1 MTFSEIYNKPTSIQ
15 SEDLLTSDIFGCCS
29 FLQYDDLMKYVLGE
43 AIHFTLHTNFERLE
57 TVIRDTYYFWPRF
70 QTGNRQTEPDLF
82 VVLWHSD
89 KDCSLVLIES
99 KYNSGKSSEAS
110 DSDEEITDQ
119 LARELSIIESKEIY
133 TQIPELID
141 ANIISNTLFYVTA
154 DDIIPRKSMKMS
166 AKEYFNK
173 TNNYRSI
180 EEIPIYWLPW
190 WKIENFSRKLISNQN
205 NVNKHRV
212 IKHVWEVLTYKKLS
226 RYNGLGQLILN
237 PISFGYI
244 SDHKEHI
251 RDYNYDAN
259 FVSIPYK
266 YQPLINENVYN
277 LNFQN
282 REIKYS
288 YIVEK
293 AS

>member
-1 MTFSEIYNKPTSIQ
+1 MTFSEIHKKPTSTQ

-29 FLQYDDLMKYVLGE
+29 FLQFDDLMKYVLGE
-43 AIHFTLHTNFERLE
+43 AVHFTLYTNFECIKP
-57 TVIRDTYYFWPRF
+57 VIRDTYHFWHRF

-110 DSDEEITDQ
+110 DIDGEITDQ

-133 TQIPELID
+133 TQIPELKD
-141 ANIISNTLFYVTA
+141 ANVISNTLFYVTA
-154 DDIIPRKSMKMS
+154 DDIIPRKSMKIS
-166 AKEYFNK
+166 AKEYFNE
-173 TNNYRSI
+173 TNHYRSI

-190 WKIENFSRKLISNQN
+190 WKIENFSRKLISSQN
-205 NVNKHRV
+205 DVNKHRV
-212 IKHVWEVLTYKKLS
+212 IKHVWEVLTHKKLS

-282 REIKYS
+282 RKINYS

>member
-1 MTFSEIYNKPTSIQ
+1 MTFSEIYNKPTTIQ

-43 AIHFTLHTNFERLE
+43 AVHFASHTNFECLE

-70 QTGNRQTEPDLF
+70 QTGNTQTEPDLF

-89 KDCSLVLIES
+89 KECSLVLIES

-110 DSDEEITDQ
+110 DIDKEITDQ

-133 TQIPELID
+133 TQISELID
-141 ANIISNTLFYVTA
+141 ANVISNTLFYVIA
-154 DDIIPRKSMKMS
+154 DNIIPRESMRKS

-180 EEIPIYWLPW
+180 EEMPIYWLPW
-190 WKIENFSRKLISNQN
+190 WKIENFSRKLISSQN
-205 NVNKHRV
+205 DVNKHRV

-282 REIKYS
+282 REINYS

>member
-266 YQPLINENVYN
+266 YQKPSN
-277 LNFQN
+277 
-282 REIKYS
+282 
-288 YIVEK
+288 
-293 AS
+293 

>member
-1 MTFSEIYNKPTSIQ
+1 MTFSEIYNKPTTIQ

-43 AIHFTLHTNFERLE
+43 AVHFASHTNFECLE

-70 QTGNRQTEPDLF
+70 QTGNTQTEPDLF

-89 KDCSLVLIES
+89 KECSLVLIES

-110 DSDEEITDQ
+110 DIDKEITDQ

-133 TQIPELID
+133 TQISELID
-141 ANIISNTLFYVTA
+141 ANVISNTLFYVTA
-154 DDIIPRKSMKMS
+154 DDIIPRESMKKS

-180 EEIPIYWLPW
+180 EEMPIYWLPW
-190 WKIENFSRKLISNQN
+190 WKIENFSRKLISSQN
-205 NVNKHRV
+205 DVNKHRV

-282 REIKYS
+282 REINYS

>member
-1 MTFSEIYNKPTSIQ
+1 M
-15 SEDLLTSDIFGCCS
+15 
-29 FLQYDDLMKYVLGE
+29 
-43 AIHFTLHTNFERLE
+43 
-57 TVIRDTYYFWPRF
+57 
-70 QTGNRQTEPDLF
+70 
-82 VVLWHSD
+82 
-89 KDCSLVLIES
+89 
-99 KYNSGKSSEAS
+99 
-110 DSDEEITDQ
+110 
-119 LARELSIIESKEIY
+119 
-133 TQIPELID
+133 
-141 ANIISNTLFYVTA
+141 TA
-154 DDIIPRKSMKMS
+154 DDIIPRESMKKS

-180 EEIPIYWLPW
+180 EEMPIYWLPW
-190 WKIENFSRKLISNQN
+190 WKIENFSRKLISSQN
-205 NVNKHRV
+205 DVNKHRV

-251 RDYNYDAN
+251 SDYNYDAN

-266 YQPLINENVYN
+266 YRPLINENVYN

-282 REIKYS
+282 REINYS

>member
-43 AIHFTLHTNFERLE
+43 AIHFTLYTYFECLE

-70 QTGNRQTEPDLF
+70 QTGNKQTEPDLF

-141 ANIISNTLFYVTA
+141 ANVISNTLFYVTA
-154 DDIIPRKSMKMS
+154 DDIIPKESMKMS

-180 EEIPIYWLPW
+180 KEIPIYWLPW
-190 WKIENFSRKLISNQN
+190 WKIENCSRKLISNQN
-205 NVNKHRV
+205 DVNKYRV

-259 FVSIPYK
+259 FVLIPYT